1 MARPLRVEYEGAF
14 YHVTSRGN
22 EKKDIFSSPED
33 YEQFKT
39 YLYEAREK
47 FGYKLHAYVLMSNHF
62 HLLIE
67 TPEAN
72 LNRLMHYINGS
83 YTGYY
88 NRKQKR
94 VGHLFQGRYKAIL
107 VDRDS
112 YLKEL
117 SRYMHLNPVRAGMVG
132 KPEEYQYSS
141 YRSYIFPAGENIV
154 DRDMILGMV
163 SNKPKEAFERYRY
176 FIEQEIGQEAE
187 SPLKKVYAGMILGEE
202 RFIKS
207 ALKRVK
213 KAWEGKE
220 EISDRKRLGSVSGAD
235 EILDLVCEVFKVP
248 REEVFHKRGD
258 MRDTSIYLL
267 KKYSGLTNH
276 QIGDMFGVISYS
288 AVSKAVKRFSLHLS
302 EDRKLQKKIGKI
314 ISLFKG

>member
-47 FGYKLHAYVLMSNHF
+47 FDYKLHAYVLMTNHF

-88 NRKQKR
+88 NRHNRR

-107 VDRDS
+107 VDRDN

-117 SRYMHLNPVRAGMVG
+117 SRYIHLNPVRAGMVG
-132 KPEEYQYSS
+132 KPEDYQYSS

-154 DRDMILGMV
+154 DREMILGMV

-176 FIEQEIGQEAE
+176 FTELEIGQEAE

-202 RFIKS
+202 GFIRS
-207 ALKRVK
+207 ALERVK
-213 KAWEGKE
+213 ETWEGRE
-220 EISDRKRLGSVSGAD
+220 EISHRRKMGPVSGA
-235 EILDLVCEVFKVP
+235 EQIIGLICRKYKVP
-248 REEVFHKRGD
+248 REEVLLKRGEV
-258 MRDTSIYLL
+258 RNLAIYLL
-267 KKYSGLTNH
+267 KRYSGLTNR
-276 QIGDMFGVISYS
+276 QIGDVFGGISFS
-288 AVSKAVKRFSLHLS
+288 AVSQSFKLFSLRLAEDKTLS
-302 EDRKLQKKIGKI
+302 KKVEAITFN
-314 ISLFKG
+314 LKG

>member
-1 MARPLRVEYEGAF
+1 MARPLRVEYEGAL

-33 YEQFKT
+33 YEQFKS

-47 FGYKLHAYVLMSNHF
+47 FGYKLHAYVLMTNHF

-83 YTGYY
+83 YTGYF
-88 NRKQKR
+88 NRHNRR

-112 YLKEL
+112 YLMEL

-132 KPEEYQYSS
+132 KPEDYQYSS

-176 FIEQEIGQEAE
+176 FTEQEIGQEIE

-213 KAWEGKE
+213 EAWEDKE
-220 EISDRKRLGSVSGAD
+220 EISHRRKMNSVSGSE
-235 EILDLVCEVFKVP
+235 EIVELICDKYKVP
-248 REEVFHKRGD
+248 REEVLLKRGEV
-258 MRDTSIYLL
+258 RNLAIYLL
-267 KKYSGLTNH
+267 KKCSGLTNR
-276 QIGDMFGVISYS
+276 QIGYMFGGISFS
-288 AVSKAVKRFSLHLS
+288 AVSQSVRQFALRLS
-302 EDRKLQKKIGKI
+302 EDRKLSKKVEAITLI
-314 ISLFKG
+314 LKG